1 MPKLL
6 QNLEKIWFVWLRGV
20 KEGPFSF
27 YDLRKMKE
35 VTPDTW
41 AWREGMH
48 AWLKIRDIPELFQL
62 FSDEEEEEE
71 ALEASELKA
80 PEEDAVLSLPNAD
93 PPWIVWFL
101 LALLLVFYA
110 LFLALNS

>member
-41 AWREGMH
+41 AWREGMP
-48 AWLKIRDIPELFQL
+48 AWLRIRDIPELLKL
-62 FSDEEEEEE
+62 FSDEEVEE
-71 ALEASELKA
+71 LDASELEA
-80 PEEDAVLSLPNAD
+80 PEEDAVLSLTNAE